1 MSDAARALPD
11 PDPAPAPKS
20 TAAAGL
26 PSPSAAGLPP
36 TPRPRRRR
44 ERATPRK
51 SERTR
56 RRLISSAR
64 QLFDRRG
71 YRDTTIDDITRR
83 AQVGHGTFYLY
94 FRGKGELL
102 RELLGQALEE
112 FDQLASFEPS
122 PDPDIAGLIEA
133 SLEVYERNRLLM
145 RLLREASAAD
155 PYFREHYDQ
164 LFLGRL
170 VAHLTESIAQTQAL
184 LGVGAPTLDPRATA
198 RAMVGLIESFAYGMY
213 VGGESW
219 PKEVAVTTLSELC
232 ARGIGLRHRDP

>member
-1 MSDAARALPD
+1 MSAM
-11 PDPAPAPKS
+11 PDPATPLPAPRV
-20 TAAAGL
+20 AA
-26 PSPSAAGLPP
+26 SPS
-36 TPRPRRRR
+36 RPRRRR
-44 ERATPRK
+44 EPAAPRK

-56 RRLISSAR
+56 RRLIASAR

-94 FRGKGELL
+94 FHGKAELL

-112 FDQLASFEPS
+112 FDRLASFTAS
-122 PDPDIAGLIEA
+122 SDTDITGLVRA
-133 SLEVYERNRLLM
+133 SLDVYQRNRLLM

-170 VAHLTESIAQTQAL
+170 VTHLTASISQTQAL
-184 LGVGAPTLDPRATA
+184 AGIEAPRLDPRATA
-198 RAMVGLIESFAYGMY
+198 RAVVGLIESFAYGMY
-213 VGGESW
+213 VGGEDW
-219 PKEVAVTTLSELC
+219 PTDLAVETLSELC
-232 ARGIGLRHRDP
+232 ARGIGLPPRRA